1 MTALRFIA
9 RRLFRPRTAVRSLVL
24 GLWTAAVFS
33 GGLSIGSSIGFGGVA
48 FAQSLNFG
56 SGESDLPIEIYA
68 DDGIEWQQ
76 ENLVFLA
83 RGNARAVRGEVE
95 VRADVLTAY
104 YRETPKGG
112 TDIWRLN
119 ADGTV
124 RISSPGEKA
133 YGEKGVYDVDNGILV
148 LSGGR
153 VRLVTKDDVITADRQ
168 LEYWEKKQM
177 AVARGNASA
186 VRGDKRLRADVL
198 AAYFRKD
205 KNGRSAIYRVEAFDN
220 VRIKTAKDDA
230 RADRAVYNVQS
241 GIVTLA
247 GSVKIIRGRNQLRGC
262 RAEINLNTGISKL
275 FSCGPPGAGGK
286 PVRGVIQPVKKK

>member
-1 MTALRFIA
+1 MTAGPPVPSVQAALGAAAF
-9 RRLFRPRTAVRSLVL
+9 AVAL
-24 GLWTAAVFS
+24 GLGPLPWAPPAP
-33 GGLSIGSSIGFGGVA
+33 
-48 FAQSLNFG
+48 AQSLNLTG
-56 SGESDLPIEIYA
+56 GDADTPIEIYA
-68 DDGIEWQQ
+68 EDGIEWRQ
-76 ENLVFLA
+76 ENQLFLA

-112 TDIWRLN
+112 TDIWRLD
-119 ADGTV
+119 ADGKV

-153 VRLVTKDDVITADRQ
+153 VRLVTKEDEITADRQ

-186 VRGDKRLRADVL
+186 VRGDRRLRADVL
-198 AAYFRKD
+198 AAYFRRDKD
-205 KNGRSAIYRVEAFDN
+205 GKSAIYRIEAFDN
-220 VRIKTAKDDA
+220 VRIKTGKDKA
-230 RADRAVYNVQS
+230 RADRAIYNVQS
-241 GIVTLA
+241 GIATLT
-247 GSVKIIRGRNQLRGC
+247 GSVKIVRGGNQLRGC
-262 RAEINLNTGISKL
+262 RAEINLNTEISKL
-275 FSCGPPGAGGK
+275 FGCGPPGAGGK

>member
-1 MTALRFIA
+1 MTAGPPVTG
-9 RRLFRPRTAVRSLVL
+9 RRAALGAAVVAVGL
-24 GLWTAAVFS
+24 GL
-33 GGLSIGSSIGFGGVA
+33 GSLPIAGPVL
-48 FAQSLNFG
+48 AQSLSVIGGDANT
-56 SGESDLPIEIYA
+56 PIEIYA
-68 DDGIEWQQ
+68 EDGIEWQQ
-76 ENLVFLA
+76 EKQLFLA

-95 VRADVLTAY
+95 VRANVLTAY
-104 YRETPKGG
+104 YRETPNGG
-112 TDIWRLN
+112 TDIWRLH
-119 ADGTV
+119 ADGGV

-153 VRLVTKDDVITADRQ
+153 VRLVTKEDEITADRQ

-275 FSCGPPGAGGK
+275 FGCGPPGSGGE

>member
-1 MTALRFIA
+1 MTAGPPVRG
-9 RRLFRPRTAVRSLVL
+9 RRAALGAAVVAVGL
-24 GLWTAAVFS
+24 GL
-33 GGLSIGSSIGFGGVA
+33 GSLPIAGPA
-48 FAQSLNFG
+48 LAQSLSVIGGGANT
-56 SGESDLPIEIYA
+56 PIEIYA
-68 DDGIEWQQ
+68 EDGIEWQQ
-76 ENLVFLA
+76 EKQLFLA

-95 VRADVLTAY
+95 VRANVLTAY
-104 YRETPKGG
+104 YRETPDGG
-112 TDIWRLN
+112 TDIWRFH
-119 ADGTV
+119 ADGAV

-153 VRLVTKDDVITADRQ
+153 VRLVTKDDEITAERQ

-177 AVARGNASA
+177 VVARGNASA

-198 AAYFRKD
+198 AAYFRED
-205 KNGRSAIYRVEAFDN
+205 KNGKSTIYRVEAFDN

-230 RADRAVYNVQS
+230 TADRAVYNVQS
-241 GIVTLA
+241 GIATLT

-275 FSCGPPGAGGK
+275 FSCGPPGSGGE
-286 PVRGVIQPVKKK
+286 PVRGVIQPVKKN

>member
-1 MTALRFIA
+1 MTAAPPVTDLRA
-9 RRLFRPRTAVRSLVL
+9 VL
-24 GLWTAAVFS
+24 GAAVVAV
-33 GGLSIGSSIGFGGVA
+33 GLGLGPLPHA
-48 FAQSLNFG
+48 RPALAQSLSLTG
-56 SGESDLPIEIYA
+56 GDADTPIEIYA
-68 DDGIEWQQ
+68 EDGIEWQQ
-76 ENLVFLA
+76 ENQLFLA

-104 YRETPKGG
+104 YRETPDGR

-119 ADGTV
+119 ADGGV

-153 VRLVTKDDVITADRQ
+153 LRLVTKEEEITADKQ

-177 AVARGNASA
+177 VVARGNAFA
-186 VRGDKRLRADVL
+186 VSKDKRLRAEVL

-205 KNGRSAIYRVEAFDN
+205 KNGKFAIYRVEAFDN
-220 VRIKTAKDDA
+220 VRIMTGKDNAK
-230 RADRAVYNVQS
+230 ADRAVYNVQS
-241 GIVTLA
+241 GIATLT
-247 GSVKIIRGRNQLRGC
+247 GSVKIFRGGNQLRGC

-275 FSCGPPGAGGK
+275 FGCGPRGSGGQ

>member
-1 MTALRFIA
+1 MTAGPPGTG
-9 RRLFRPRTAVRSLVL
+9 RRAALGAAVVAVGL
-24 GLWTAAVFS
+24 GL
-33 GGLSIGSSIGFGGVA
+33 GSLPIAGPVL
-48 FAQSLNFG
+48 AQSLSVIG
-56 SGESDLPIEIYA
+56 SDENTPIEIYA
-68 DDGIEWQQ
+68 EDGIEWQQ
-76 ENLVFLA
+76 EKQLFLA

-95 VRADVLTAY
+95 VRANVLTAY
-104 YRETPKGG
+104 YRETPNGG
-112 TDIWRLN
+112 TDIWRLD
-119 ADGTV
+119 ADGEV

-133 YGEKGVYDVDNGILV
+133 YGKKGVYDVDNGILV

-153 VRLVTKDDVITADRQ
+153 VRLVTDEDEITADRQ

-205 KNGRSAIYRVEAFDN
+205 KNGKSAIYRVEAFDN
-220 VRIKTAKDDA
+220 VHIKTAKDDA

-241 GIVTLA
+241 GIATLT

-275 FSCGPPGAGGK
+275 FGCGPPGSGGE

>member
-1 MTALRFIA
+1 MTAGPPVRG
-9 RRLFRPRTAVRSLVL
+9 RRAALGAAVVAVGL
-24 GLWTAAVFS
+24 GL
-33 GGLSIGSSIGFGGVA
+33 GSLPIAGPA
-48 FAQSLNFG
+48 LAQSLSVI
-56 SGESDLPIEIYA
+56 SGDANTPIEIYA
-68 DDGIEWQQ
+68 EDGIEWQQ
-76 ENLVFLA
+76 EKQVFLA

-95 VRADVLTAY
+95 VRANVLTAY
-104 YRETPKGG
+104 YRETPEGD
-112 TDIWRLN
+112 TDIWRLY
-119 ADGTV
+119 ADGAV

-153 VRLVTKDDVITADRQ
+153 LRLVTKEEEITADRQ

-205 KNGRSAIYRVEAFDN
+205 KNGKSAIYRIEAFDN

-241 GIVTLA
+241 GIVTLT
-247 GSVKIIRGRNQLRGC
+247 GSVKIVRGRNQLRGC

-275 FSCGPPGAGGK
+275 FGCGPRGSGGE